1 MVNNIF
7 VLVLSSQNHIYQPIS
22 VRHITI
28 LVCFCDENKIWYQ
41 TYLIT
46 FLKTKNYYFDFDFAD
61 CQEKT
66 KYSPVSCPNL
76 ESVEFEMFNETH
88 LSVTF
93 LPNNLTNTQVTIRRS
108 GFNKNLKPLLPGFS
122 EANSITF
129 QFKTDES
136 YEVELDFFTE
146 DNGDG
151 NSNCQWNFIPQNKA
165 VSYKGENIVFTMIIQ
180 A

>member
-1 MVNNIF
+1 
-7 VLVLSSQNHIYQPIS
+7 
-22 VRHITI
+22 
-28 LVCFCDENKIWYQ
+28 
-41 TYLIT
+41 
-46 FLKTKNYYFDFDFAD
+46 
-61 CQEKT
+61 
-66 KYSPVSCPNL
+66 
-76 ESVEFEMFNETH
+76 MFNETH

-108 GFNKNLKPLLPGFS
+108 GLNKNLKPLLPSFS

-151 NSNCQWNFIPQNKA
+151 NSNDYSRQCQWNFIPQNNA
-165 VSYKGENIVFTMIIQ
+165 VSYKGENMIIQ
-180 A
+180 T

>member
-7 VLVLSSQNHIYQPIS
+7 VLVQNHIYQPIS

-46 FLKTKNYYFDFDFAD
+46 FLKTKNYYFDFAD
-61 CQEKT
+61 CHEKT

-76 ESVEFEMFNETH
+76 NSVEFEMFNDTH

-93 LPNNLTNTQVTIRRS
+93 LPNNLTNTQVTRRRS
-108 GFNKNLKPLLPGFS
+108 VPNKNLKPLLPSFS
-122 EANSITF
+122 EANNITF

-151 NSNCQWNFIPQNKA
+151 NSNVYSRQCHWNFIPQNKA